1 MINKFLFIFFILINS
16 AYSLEVDYIGR
27 SPRALL
33 MGDAFTAV
41 ADDEYTLFYNVAAL
55 GRNKSVSATPL
66 DPNFGL
72 SNLLE
77 DTDRFNNFP
86 SNSAPLIA
94 ERIMDVPIYFQVSA
108 YPTVKMAQFAFTL
121 FLNDRT
127 SMILRNAVN
136 PVLDIDYRYD
146 RGFVTGFAFN
156 VGSGAL
162 TTKGK
167 KGAKSTT
174 SSGNRLSV
182 GLAVKHINRD
192 GLSNQFDL
200 FGTKLLNKISSGASD
215 ITALK
220 EALGYAKGKAW
231 GYDAGIEYGASSGFS
246 HFTAGLSIQDI
257 GTTRFREYEGNS
269 EVPNQDMS
277 LHFGTA
283 FKQDFGII
291 DYTLSADLHP
301 LFGPVDFARQ
311 LHFGA
316 ELSLPLISIM
326 GGLSEGYVSYGVS
339 LKMWPIKLTTGFYSV
354 ETGANY
360 RQQEAKRFL
369 LYLSLFDFSID
380 I

>member
-1 MINKFLFIFFILINS
+1 MEI
-16 AYSLEVDYIGR
+16 DYIGR

-33 MGDAFTAV
+33 MGDAFTAI
-41 ADDEYTLFYNVAAL
+41 ADDEYTLFYNAAAL
-55 GRNKSVSATPL
+55 GRNASVSATPL

-77 DTDRFNNFP
+77 DMDRFSNFP
-86 SNSAPLIA
+86 STAPLIA

-127 SMILRNAVN
+127 SMLLRNAVH
-136 PVLDIDYRYD
+136 PVLDVDYRYD

-156 VGSGAL
+156 MGSGAL

-174 SSGNRLSV
+174 SAGNRLSI
-182 GLAVKHINRD
+182 GFAIKHINRD
-192 GLSNQFDL
+192 GLANQFDL

-215 ITALK
+215 VKALK

-231 GYDAGIEYGASSGFS
+231 GYDTGIEYSASSGMS
-246 HFTAGLSIQDI
+246 LFTAGLSIQDI
-257 GTTRFREYEGNS
+257 GTTRFKEYQGNTD
-269 EVPNQDMS
+269 VPNQEMS
-277 LHFGTA
+277 MHLGTA
-283 FKQDFGII
+283 FKQDFGIF

-301 LFGPVDFARQ
+301 LMGPVDFARQ
-311 LHFGA
+311 IHLGA
-316 ELSLPLISIM
+316 ELSLPVISLM
-326 GGLSEGYVSYGVS
+326 AGLSEGYVSYGVS
-339 LKMWPIKLTTGFYSV
+339 LKLWPLKITTGFYSV
-354 ETGANY
+354 EKGAEY